1 MITSNKH
8 FKTITTIYLPRVD
21 RVIPNPSW
29 FRVEATLD
37 NGNVV
42 IQLGTTYPQEP
53 QLITLLP
60 DEAVK
65 VIEHSQEYIPTIGS
79 DRKFANVKII

>member
-1 MITSNKH
+1 MITGNKH

-29 FRVEATLD
+29 FRVEATLG

-53 QLITLLP
+53 QLITRLP

-65 VIEHSQEYIPTIGS
+65 VIEHSQEYIATMGS